1 MLDAKN
7 ARLSNPATCD
17 ETGTNPELVREVQAA
32 IPESGEIRGATELLK
47 AVGDPTRMRIL
58 AALSAAELCVCDL
71 QATLSMSQS
80 AVSHQL
86 RVLRRARL
94 VRYRRNGKMAYY
106 SLDDGHVGDLLRV
119 ALEHVRHG

>member
-1 MLDAKN
+1 VLEAENTKLAN
-7 ARLSNPATCD
+7 RATCD
-17 ETGTNPELVREVQAA
+17 ETGTNPELVREARAA
-32 IPESGEIRGATELLK
+32 MPRSEEIGGATELLK

-86 RVLRRARL
+86 RVLRKARL
-94 VRYRRNGKMAYY
+94 VKYRRHGKMAYY
-106 SLDDGHVGDLLRV
+106 SLDDDHVGDILRV
-119 ALEHVRHG
+119 SLEHVRHG